1 MAPLLHRHPSTGSPS
16 GLVSP
21 RPPLLLVHGLGGDAH
36 TWRPV
41 VAPLRRE
48 RDVIVAELP
57 GFGAAPPLP
66 DDVEPRPKAL
76 ARALGAELQRQGIGA
91 VHAVGVS
98 LGGWVSLE
106 LAAEGHAASVTA
118 LAPAGFW
125 PRPLGVP
132 RGELAKL
139 ARLSDPL
146 LPVLL
151 RSPQLRNAVLTRMM
165 GGPGRFGYQDALHL
179 IRGYAR
185 ATDLPRVN
193 AAMRAR
199 TFDWE
204 NRLGPIAAR
213 TPVHVVWGGT
223 DPLVRAPRGVMPDE
237 VHVHRL
243 PEAGHMPM
251 FDDPDAVVALLLA
264 VSAEIPASAD
274 AAALS
279 SPAPPETA

>member
-16 GLVSP
+16 SRS
-21 RPPLLLVHGLGGDAH
+21 RPPLVLIHGLGGDAN
-36 TWRPV
+36 TWRPI

-48 RDVIVAELP
+48 REVIVVELP

-76 ARALGAELQRQGIGA
+76 ARALGAELERQGIGP

-132 RGELAKL
+132 RGELARL

-146 LPVLL
+146 LPILL
-151 RSPQLRNAVLTRMM
+151 RSPHLRNAVLVRMM
-165 GGPGRFGYQDALHL
+165 GGPGRYSYQDALDL

-185 ATDLPRVN
+185 ATDLLRVN

-204 NRLGPIAAR
+204 NRLEGIADHV
-213 TPVHVVWGGT
+213 PVQVVWGGT
-223 DPLVRAPRGVMPDE
+223 DPLVRAPRGVFPDN
-237 VHVHRL
+237 VAIHRL

-251 FDDPDAVVALLLA
+251 FDDPDAIVALLLA
-264 VSAEIPASAD
+264 ISAETPAPVPADASATPTR
-274 AAALS
+274 
-279 SPAPPETA
+279 PATG

>member
-1 MAPLLHRHPSTGSPS
+1 MAPLLHRHPSTGTPS
-16 GLVSP
+16 T
-21 RPPLLLVHGLGGDAH
+21 RPPLLLVHGLGGDRN
-36 TWRPV
+36 TWSPIAGR
-41 VAPLRRE
+41 LSRE
-48 RDVIVAELP
+48 RDVLVAELP

-66 DDVEPRPKAL
+66 NDVEPRPKAL
-76 ARALGAELQRQGIGA
+76 ARALGAELERQGIGPI
-91 VHAVGVS
+91 HAVGVS

-132 RGELAKL
+132 RGELARL

-151 RSPQLRNAVLTRMM
+151 RSPHLRNAVLTRMM
-165 GGPGRFGYQDALHL
+165 GGPGRFGYRDALDL

-185 ATDLPRVN
+185 ATDLLRVN

-204 NRLGPIAAR
+204 NRLGPIAER
-213 TPVHVVWGGT
+213 VPVHIVWGGT
-223 DPLVRAPRGVMPDE
+223 DPLVRAPRGVFPDSA
-237 VHVHRL
+237 VIHRL

-251 FDDPDAVVALLLA
+251 FDDPDAVVALLLET
-264 VSAEIPASAD
+264 S
-274 AAALS
+274 AAA
-279 SPAPPETA
+279 PEPPRA

>member
-1 MAPLLHRHPSTGSPS
+1 MAPLLLRHPSADGPPS
-16 GLVSP
+16 D
-21 RPPLLLVHGLGGDAH
+21 PPLLLVHGLGGDRN

-41 VAPLRRE
+41 IEPLRRG
-48 RDVIVAELP
+48 RDVIVVELP
-57 GFGAAPPLP
+57 GFGGAPALP
-66 DDVEPRPKAL
+66 EDVEPRPKAL
-76 ARALGAELQRQGIGA
+76 ARALGAELQRQEIGP

-146 LPVLL
+146 LPLLL
-151 RSPQLRNAVLTRMM
+151 RSPHLRNAVLVRMM
-165 GGPGRFGYQDALHL
+165 GGPGRYSYQDALNL

-204 NRLGPIAAR
+204 NRLEGIAHDVAMQI
-213 TPVHVVWGGT
+213 VWGGT
-223 DPLVRAPRGVMPDE
+223 DPLVRAPRGVFPDN
-237 VHVHRL
+237 VTIHRL
-243 PEAGHMPM
+243 PKAGHMPM
-251 FDDPDAVVALLLA
+251 FDDPETVVSLVHGISSLA
-264 VSAEIPASAD
+264 
-274 AAALS
+274 
-279 SPAPPETA
+279 PAPPQAEPT

>member
-1 MAPLLHRHPSTGSPS
+1 MAPLLHRHPSTTSPS
-16 GLVSP
+16 D
-21 RPPLLLVHGLGGDAH
+21 RPPLLLIHGLGGDVN
-36 TWRPV
+36 TWRPI
-41 VAPLRRE
+41 VAPLRRDRE
-48 RDVIVAELP
+48 VIVAELP

-76 ARALGAELQRQGIGA
+76 ARALGAELERQGIGP

-98 LGGWVSLE
+98 LGGWVALE
-106 LAAEGHAASVTA
+106 LAAEGHTASVTA

-132 RGELAKL
+132 RSELVRM
-139 ARLSDPL
+139 ARLADPM

-151 RSPQLRNAVLTRMM
+151 RSSTVRNAVLVRMM
-165 GGPGRFGYQDALHL
+165 GGPGRYGYEDALGL

-185 ATDLPRVN
+185 SSDMLRVN

-204 NRLGPIAAR
+204 NRLESIAAQV
-213 TPVHVVWGGT
+213 PVHVVWGGT
-223 DPLVRAPRGVMPDE
+223 DPLVRAPRGVMPDN

-251 FDDPDAVVALLLA
+251 FDDPDAIVALLLA
-264 VSAEIPASAD
+264 VSAENPASSDPRAM
-274 AAALS
+274 S
-279 SPAPPETA
+279 SPAPPKTS

>member
-1 MAPLLHRHPSTGSPS
+1 MALLLHQHSSSGPPSA
-16 GLVSP
+16 
-21 RPPLLLVHGLGGDAH
+21 RPPVLLVHGLGGDRN
-36 TWRPV
+36 TWRPLV
-41 VAPLRRE
+41 GPLSRE
-48 RDVIVAELP
+48 RDVLVAELP
-57 GFGAAPPLP
+57 GFGGSSPLP

-76 ARALGAELQRQGIGA
+76 ARALAAELRRQGIEP
-91 VHAVGVS
+91 VDAVGVS

-151 RSPQLRNAVLTRMM
+151 RSPHLRNAVLVRMM
-165 GGPGRFGYQDALHL
+165 GGPGRYGYRDALNL

-204 NRLGPIAAR
+204 NRLEAIADQV
-213 TPVHVVWGGT
+213 PVQIVWGGT
-223 DPLVRAPRGVMPDE
+223 DPLVRAPRGVFPDN
-237 VHVHRL
+237 VAIHRL
-243 PEAGHMPM
+243 DEAGHMPM
-251 FDDPDAVVALLLA
+251 FDDPEAILALLRET
-264 VSAEIPASAD
+264 SDRSPRAD
-274 AAALS
+274 VDDAR
-279 SPAPPETA
+279 PTATEGT